1 MGSSCTTAK
10 KSSAKS
16 NSKQYKYHSK
26 TADKVN
32 NPNTQNIKNNL
43 SKDALVE
50 CFNSK
55 IKHSKAC
62 AQNTTCCKPYL
73 NNTNIMYT
81 SKNQQ
86 NISSYDHQIT
96 HKEISPQ
103 STNVPNM
110 LSCNTS
116 VKFESP
122 KAFSNGQKT
131 SPNLSRRKMSYI
143 EMFIL
148 ERKRYMQEK
157 GVYNYTPYT
166 VLPAPKLKKLLNNPL
181 YQKRK
186 SSLAHIPSDVLS
198 NEGNQPTQHNY
209 QKSTKGESINSIGSE
224 FGTFRKE
231 NLPAQMPKGDSDVI
245 RIEI

>member
-1 MGSSCTTAK
+1 
-10 KSSAKS
+10 
-16 NSKQYKYHSK
+16 
-26 TADKVN
+26 
-32 NPNTQNIKNNL
+32 
-43 SKDALVE
+43 
-50 CFNSK
+50 
-55 IKHSKAC
+55 
-62 AQNTTCCKPYL
+62 
-73 NNTNIMYT
+73 
-81 SKNQQ
+81 
-86 NISSYDHQIT
+86 
-96 HKEISPQ
+96 
-103 STNVPNM
+103 M

-198 NEGNQPTQHNY
+198 NEGN
-209 QKSTKGESINSIGSE
+209 
-224 FGTFRKE
+224 
-231 NLPAQMPKGDSDVI
+231 
-245 RIEI
+245 

>member
-10 KSSAKS
+10 KSSAKN
-16 NSKQYKYHSK
+16 NSRQYKYQPK
-26 TADKVN
+26 TADTVN
-32 NPNTQNIKNNL
+32 YPSVQSVKNL
-43 SKDALVE
+43 KSKDVLIE
-50 CFNSK
+50 CYNSK

-62 AQNTTCCKPYL
+62 AQNITYCNNN

-86 NISSYDHQIT
+86 NISNHDHQIT

-122 KAFSNGQKT
+122 KAFCNGQKT
-131 SPNLSRRKMSYI
+131 SPKLNRRKMSYI

-166 VLPAPKLKKLLNNPL
+166 VLPAPKLKKLQNNHL

-186 SSLAHIPSDVLS
+186 SSLAHIPSDMLG
-198 NEGNQPTQHNY
+198 NECTQPTQNSY
-209 QKSTKGESINSIGSE
+209 QKSTKTESINSIGSE

-231 NLPAQMPKGDSDVI
+231 NLPAQMPKGDSDII
-245 RIEI
+245 RIDI